1 MSFRGWWDGFRGS
14 EGEHHLPTPPGDGDS
29 DPAPRPL
36 FDPPAGA
43 EERGYLVLTGTRV
56 LGWVVEDQELAIDI
70 YGGEGT
76 WRAYRGL
83 TLCQQGTVD
92 GMVML
97 TLRAGGRAALDLDLL
112 AYLSRWSAEGTA
124 LDVTVEVAGADLTA
138 PGRRWTIGDQ
148 RQTITL
154 SSAR

>member
-1 MSFRGWWDGFRGS
+1 MTFKGWWDEFRAEAGRRPDGS
-14 EGEHHLPTPPGDGDS
+14 
-29 DPAPRPL
+29 PL
-36 FDPPAGA
+36 EPPAGD

-56 LGWVVEDQELAIDI
+56 LGWVADGGELAIDI

-83 TLCQQGTVD
+83 ALREQGTVE

-97 TLRAGGRAALDLDLL
+97 TLRAGGKAALDLDLL
-112 AYLSRWSAEGTA
+112 ASLSAWATDGAE
-124 LDVTVEVAGADLTA
+124 LDVTVQVDGADLAA
-138 PGRRWTIGDQ
+138 PGRQWTISDQ